1 VRTRV
6 GAPTLVG
13 GVLVI
18 LVAIATIVV
27 TWLLWTRAEDREQAR
42 AERAAQSV
50 NEALQNNIG
59 QVLTSLRASAGLV
72 KADGNVDTA
81 SFEAF
86 ARAVASIG
94 VADALGLAEIVSA
107 AERERFEASFGRR
120 IVEQTGDRALRV
132 AGPRPLY
139 VPVVAVWPATGARSA
154 VLGFDI
160 MSDPVRR
167 AALVRAQATRSTV
180 FTPAVDFV
188 LAGRGF
194 AAFRPVYPPKGM
206 SDAPVAFVT
215 TRFSI
220 RGITNALRALPPD
233 IRARLTIDG
242 TEVFS
247 TADPATDGVTRSLG
261 LGGRRWVLT
270 ASGEPVGHASSF
282 AILVGGLILMVMLAA
297 FAWTRAS
304 SERRLLRANEA
315 EREARTH
322 SEALERNAARLE
334 ARANLL
340 QRLAA
345 ALSAAALPNEV
356 AEAAVPFLFQ
366 AFGADVGTVGI
377 TWGDDVRTLK
387 VRVDA
392 PDERHWRPVPRTES
406 TPTADA
412 LRHRRVIEFHGREE
426 IAKHYPPDV
435 EQLLEGIV
443 SMVVVPLPRQTGAV
457 GVAFTEQ
464 HALDDDDQRLLDAV
478 AEELAQA
485 LERAALL
492 EAERDARLHAE
503 LLERNATRLAAAAT
517 AAEVAESTVADIE
530 AFGAD
535 VVLVWRLVAPS
546 RLEGLA
552 SSDVPESQR
561 KRFEEYPLELEGL
574 VSDVMREGRVIS
586 VTAERYDEL
595 YPSIAAERARV
606 GLESLVALP
615 LHAASGEM
623 IGAIFAAS
631 RRPRWASEERR
642 PLLVGMA
649 EQAGVALERATL
661 FEAERE
667 ARQLAELLEENAAH
681 LASAVTVHDVGRS
694 TVADLHR
701 AGFGPAAIH
710 ACSDG
715 GAIEILAVA
724 GAPEDTLGETVEALG
739 SDTSP
744 AADALR
750 TEAVVE
756 VVGDVDLD
764 ARYPALGS
772 VRERTGVQAVVAVPL
787 RSASRK
793 VLGVLT
799 VGFVQRP
806 WSSSARRDVVLG
818 VAEQCGLAVER
829 AKLYADAVKAA
840 DASAFLVRLGESLE
854 WATTVDARARRLVEV
869 LTVEHATFAGVHLL
883 AEDGAPSAVVSTG
896 SRPPELADDSY
907 WAELVEAAIAG
918 GEEVRPRPAGS
929 REAATPVVLPLRAR
943 GHTLGALTIRSAA
956 DENWAPLIGE
966 DLAREIASRAAVI
979 LDNAVLYEHEREV
992 SHTLQLGLLGGGP
1005 PSFEHITVS
1014 AAYRP
1019 GTAAL
1024 EVGGD
1029 WYDAFTLPS
1038 GAVALVVGDVV
1049 GHGLEAAV
1057 AMGQLRGAV
1066 GALAQTTGPS
1076 ELLERLDAFVETVP
1090 SAATATLAYVE
1101 LDSADGRI
1109 RYACAGHPPPLVVSA
1124 DGRTRFLWE
1133 GRSPPLG
1140 SMLGD
1145 RRSEAVDR
1153 LEEGESLVLYT
1164 DGLVERRSEGIDE
1177 GLERL
1182 ARAALLSGGS
1192 PATHADDI
1200 CDALL
1205 GREEQEDDVCVLTT
1219 RRLPTSPLFTHSL
1232 RAAPSELAPLRHGL
1246 RAWLVD
1252 QGVDEDAERTVVLAI
1267 SEAAANSIE
1276 HAYGCDGEGVVTV
1289 MASLDDGR
1297 LVVEVRDEGSWRDLP
1312 GDGDRGRGLAIM
1324 GAIMATLSV
1333 ERDNGATVIRM
1344 ARPVGDGRSG

>member
-1 VRTRV
+1 M
-6 GAPTLVG
+6 
-13 GVLVI
+13 
-18 LVAIATIVV
+18 LVAIATVVV
-27 TWLLWTRAEDREQAR
+27 TWLLWTRAGDREDAQD
-42 AERAAQSV
+42 ERAAQSV
-50 NEALQNNIG
+50 NEALQNSVG

-86 ARAVASIG
+86 AQAVGSIG
-94 VADALGLAEIVSA
+94 VADGLALAEIVPA
-107 AERERFEASFGRR
+107 AQREGFEAGVGRR
-120 IVEQTGDRALRV
+120 IVEQTRDGALRV

-139 VPVVAVWPATGARSA
+139 VPVVAVWPASGTQSA
-154 VLGFDI
+154 VLGYDL

-167 AALVRAQATRSTV
+167 AALVRARATRSTV

-188 LAGRGF
+188 VPGRGY
-194 AAFRPVYPPKGM
+194 AAFRPVYPPRGT
-206 SDAPVAFVT
+206 SEAPVAFVA
-215 TRFSI
+215 TRFPMQRIASVL
-220 RGITNALRALPPD
+220 RGLPPD

-242 TEVFS
+242 TDVYS
-247 TADPATDGVTRSLG
+247 TDDLPAGGMTRTLG
-261 LGGRRWVLT
+261 LGGRTWVFT
-270 ASGEPVGHASSF
+270 ASGEPVGHTSSL
-282 AILVGGLILMVMLAA
+282 AILVGGLILMSMLAA
-297 FAWTRAS
+297 FTWTRAS

-315 EREARTH
+315 EREARSR
-322 SEALERNAARLE
+322 SEALERDAARLH
-334 ARANLL
+334 ARASVL

-356 AEAAVPFLFQ
+356 AEAAVPFLFE
-366 AFGADVGTVGI
+366 AFAADLGTVGI
-377 TWGDDVRTLK
+377 AWGDDVRTLK
-387 VRVDA
+387 VRVSA
-392 PDERHWRPVPRTES
+392 PGDRHWRPVPRTES

-412 LRHRRVIEFHGREE
+412 LRDRRVIELHGSEE
-426 IAKHYPPDV
+426 IAEHYPPDV

-457 GVAFTEQ
+457 GVAFAEP
-464 HALDDDDQRLLDAV
+464 HVLDDDEHRLLDAV
-478 AEELAQA
+478 AEELTQA

-492 EAERDARLHAE
+492 EAERDARLQAE

-535 VVLVWRLVAPS
+535 VVFVWRLVAPS

-552 SSDVPESQR
+552 SSDVPEASR
-561 KRFEEYPLELEGL
+561 GRFEEYPLELGGL
-574 VSDVMREGRVIS
+574 VPDVMREGSVLA
-586 VTAERYDEL
+586 VTAETYDAL
-595 YPSIAAERARV
+595 YPALAAERARV

-615 LHAASGEM
+615 LRAASGEV

-631 RRPRWASEERR
+631 RRLRWASEERR

-681 LASAVTVHDVGRS
+681 LASAVTVHDVARS
-694 TVADLHR
+694 TVTDLNR

-710 ACSDG
+710 ACADEN
-715 GAIEILAVA
+715 AFEILAVA
-724 GAPEDTLGETVEALG
+724 GVPDEMLGETVESLG
-739 SDTSP
+739 SDASP
-744 AADALR
+744 AAEALR

-756 VVGDVDLD
+756 VVGDVDLAD
-764 ARYPALGS
+764 RYPGLAG
-772 VRERTGVQAVVAVPL
+772 VRKRTGVQAVVAVPL
-787 RSASRK
+787 RSASRN

-869 LTVEHATFAGVHLL
+869 LTEEHATFAGVHLL
-883 AEDGAPSAVVSTG
+883 DEDGAPSAVVSTG
-896 SRPPELADDSY
+896 SRPSELADDSD
-907 WAELVEAAIAG
+907 WAELVEMAIAA

-929 REAATPVVLPLRAR
+929 PEAATPVVVPLRAR

-956 DENWAPLIGE
+956 DEDWAPLIGD

-1066 GALAQTTGPS
+1066 SALAQMTGPS
-1076 ELLERLDAFVETVP
+1076 QLLERLDAFVETVP

-1101 LDSADGRI
+1101 LDPADGGI

-1140 SMLGD
+1140 SMLSD
-1145 RRSEAVDR
+1145 RRPDAVDR
-1153 LEEGESLVLYT
+1153 LEDRETLVLYT
-1164 DGLVERRSEGIDE
+1164 DGLVERRSESIDA

-1205 GREEQEDDVCVLTT
+1205 GREEQDDDVCVLTM
-1219 RRLPTSPLFTHSL
+1219 RRISTTPLFSHSL
-1232 RAAPSELAPLRHGL
+1232 LAAPAELAALRQRL
-1246 RAWLVD
+1246 RAWLVE
-1252 QGVDEDAERTVVLAI
+1252 QGVGEDAERGVVLAI
-1267 SEAAANSIE
+1267 SEAAANAIE

-1289 MASLDDGR
+1289 MASLGDGR
-1297 LVVEVRDEGSWRDLP
+1297 LEVEVRDEGRWRDDP

-1324 GAIMATLSV
+1324 RSIMERLSV
-1333 ERDNGATVIRM
+1333 ERDNGATVVRM
-1344 ARPVGDGRSG
+1344 GQPVGHGASV